1 MIVLSLLFS
10 WFIGLTGIHTWS
22 FKHLW
27 LQEESHIDCS
37 SGYIHHNTA
46 LWWEEASSRSLPFT
60 FFLWTET
67 THLKQSLILNSL
79 QISRWQLELQKE
91 LLGTRTKISTLTFP
105 RSYQLGTLKKKIS
118 RTCKALECSHLL
130 LSYLLLPTYHA
141 FLFDKSSLVSIG
153 ISGYRVVWSRPEPEF
168 SSRFVSREKLIQGFV
183 YWLKRVSEQKKT
195 GSEILGQ

>member
-1 MIVLSLLFS
+1 MSYHFCSPGLSVLRVFTHGALNTFGCRRSPISIAAAVIYIITQLSDEKKPLRGLF
-10 WFIGLTGIHTWS
+10 
-22 FKHLW
+22 HL
-27 LQEESHIDCS
+27 H
-37 SGYIHHNTA
+37 
-46 LWWEEASSRSLPFT
+46 
-60 FFLWTET
+60 FFCELKQS
-67 THLKQSLILNSL
+67 HLKQSLILNSL

-168 SSRFVSREKLIQGFV
+168 SSIFVSREKLIQGFV